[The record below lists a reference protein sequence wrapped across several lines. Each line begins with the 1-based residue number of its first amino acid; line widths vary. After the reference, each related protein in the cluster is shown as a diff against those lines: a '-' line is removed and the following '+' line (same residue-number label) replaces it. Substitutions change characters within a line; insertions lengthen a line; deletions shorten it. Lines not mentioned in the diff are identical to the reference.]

1 MDKRRLRTALGRFGT
16 GVTIVSAVGEG
27 GVWAGLTVS
36 SFSSLSLEPPLVL
49 WALRLDSASLPAFEH
64 APRVA
69 VNVLAEEQLG
79 LSRRFA
85 SHHEHRFGE
94 GEWQL
99 GAHGA
104 PVLNGAVAVFECET
118 VTRQD
123 AGDHRLYIGR
133 VLAFSEH
140 AHAPLLYRSG
150 HYHRLGSTL

>member
-16 GVTIVSAVGEG
+16 GVTIVSCVDEAGH
-27 GVWAGLTVS
+27 WAGLTVS
-36 SFSSLSLEPPLVL
+36 SFTSLSLEPALVL
-49 WALRLDSASLPAFEH
+49 WALRRESPSLAAFEQ
-64 APRVA
+64 APRFA
-69 VNVLAEEQLG
+69 VNVLAEGQAS

-85 SHHEHRFGE
+85 SSHEHRFAE

-104 PVLNGAVAVFECET
+104 PVLNGAVAVFECES
-118 VTRQD
+118 VSRQD

-150 HYHRLGSTL
+150 HYHRLGEAL